1 MTTRRENAPS
11 GLSGGS
17 MNSTMHRR
25 ALLTGTA
32 ATIMSLP
39 HQADAQNAA
48 IHPGLPAGTR
58 EEAVMD
64 TLPGKKPLIKLTYRP
79 PNYESPLQAFV
90 PQLTPNDQFFVR
102 YHLSQLPERINVADW
117 SLTLGGDA
125 AGKAVKIGMQDML
138 RLPQHEVV
146 AVCQCSGN
154 RRGLSS
160 PHVPGVQW
168 GIGAMGCA
176 LWRGPRLRDVLA
188 LAGVQPNAVEIS
200 FRGTDGAVM
209 EATPAFVKSI
219 PVDRAMADDT
229 IVALRMNDADLPLMN
244 GFPARLVVPG
254 WTATYWMKHL
264 AQIEI
269 RSQKL
274 DNFWMKAAYRI
285 PAGIFPGS
293 AFPTQDTEV
302 NRPITDIV
310 INSLATS
317 HAEGDQVRG
326 SGFTLAGH
334 AWDNGSGIDRVE
346 VSINGG
352 TTWGVAMLG
361 NQEGRFGFQPWS
373 IQLVSSPGKL
383 SAMIR
388 ATSKSGAVQ
397 PLKAIFNPSGYHH
410 NAIQTLGLNAI

>member
-1 MTTRRENAPS
+1 MINDMQRR
-11 GLSGGS
+11 
-17 MNSTMHRR
+17 T
-25 ALLTGTA
+25 LLTATA
-32 ATIMSLP
+32 ATVVSLA
-39 HQADAQNAA
+39 HRAHAENAA
-48 IHPGLPAGTR
+48 TNAGLPAGTR
-58 EEAVMD
+58 EEAVMEA
-64 TLPGKKPLIKLTYRP
+64 LAGKKPLIKLTYRP

-102 YHLSQLPERINVADW
+102 YHLSQLPERVALDSW
-117 SLTLGGDA
+117 SLSIGGDA
-125 AGKAVKIGMQDML
+125 AGKTVKLGMADLL

-154 RRGLSS
+154 RRGLSR
-160 PHVPGVQW
+160 PQVPGVQW
-168 GIGAMGCA
+168 GVGAMGCA
-176 LWRGPRLRDVLA
+176 LWSGPRLRDVLA
-188 LAGVQPNAVEIS
+188 LAGLHPEAVEIA
-200 FRGTDGAVM
+200 FRGTDGPVM

-219 PVDRAMADDT
+219 PVARAMADDT
-229 IVALRMNDADLPLMN
+229 IIAVRMNNAELPLLN
-244 GFPARLVVPG
+244 GFPARIVVPG

-264 AQIEI
+264 SAIDI

-285 PAGIFPGS
+285 PTGMFPGTP
-293 AFPTQDTEV
+293 FPTQDTEV

-310 INSLATS
+310 VNSLATS
-317 HAEGDQVRG
+317 HADGDQVRG

-334 AWDNGSGIDRVE
+334 AWDNGSGIERVE

-352 TTWGVAMLG
+352 TTWGAAMLG

-383 SAMIR
+383 TPMIR

-397 PLKAIFNPSGYHH
+397 PPKAIFNPSGYHH
-410 NAIQTLGLNAI
+410 NAIQTLSLVAI